1 MVTIVL
7 SRRVDSESFH
17 LMKSELCYAEELD
30 TRGNKAATSG
40 VNSFPSD
47 QLPELFLSPVDNLTS
62 KMEPDR
68 KDKFAIHEAAREGN
82 GMSFLTETLISNA
95 NCSQFKSSS
104 RS

>member
-1 MVTIVL
+1 MVTMVL
-7 SRRVDSESFH
+7 SRRVGSESFH

-40 VNSFPSD
+40 QQPPSD

-82 GMSFLTETLISNA
+82 GMSFLAETLILNA